1 MTGYQLTAL
10 GPVAG
15 LLGLPLDQPLASW
28 PQDCLVHVPRGI
40 SRHVV
45 RFVDVDGE
53 VYAVKEANDRWV
65 RREHGLLRALADR
78 AVPVVDAFGTVVE
91 RRDGTGEPMPGLL
104 ITRHLP
110 FSQPYRA
117 LFAGRALPQ
126 LRTGLLDAL
135 VGLIVRLHLAGFA
148 WGDCS
153 LSNTLFRRDAGSLAA
168 YLVDAETGELHPEL
182 SDGQREHDVEIAVE
196 NIAGE
201 LLDLEAAGRLA
212 PDIDPVGTA
221 LELAPQYRSLWTE
234 LTRDEV
240 VARDESYRIDSR
252 IRRLNSLGFDVAE
265 LAISAEDGGRRL
277 RFDTR
282 VVEPGHH
289 LRRVRR
295 LTGLQVQEN
304 EARSLLADLARFRA
318 KWAEG
323 VGHEVP
329 EDVAARAWLLEK
341 FTATLGLVPPQ
352 LRTKLPDAELYH
364 EILEHRWFLS
374 EAQGAD
380 VGRAAAVASYV
391 DTVLRYLPDTR
402 VNLSDGPPTEE
413 LPPVFE

>member
-1 MTGYQLTAL
+1 VTGYQLTAV
-10 GPVAG
+10 GPVGG
-15 LLGLPLDQPLASW
+15 LLTLPLDEPLATW
-28 PQDCLVHVPRGI
+28 QDPRIVHVPRGI

-65 RREHGLLRALADR
+65 LREHALLRALADR
-78 AVPVVDAFGTVVE
+78 AVPVVEAFGTVVE
-91 RRDGTGEPMPGLL
+91 RSDDAGEPMPGLL
-104 ITRHLP
+104 LTRHLP

-117 LFAGRALPQ
+117 LFAGRELPQ
-126 LRTGLLDAL
+126 LRSRLLDAL
-135 VGLIVRLHLAGFA
+135 VGLLVRLHLAGFA

-153 LSNTLFRRDAGSLAA
+153 LSNTLFRRDAGALAA
-168 YLVDAETGELHPEL
+168 YLVDAETGELHRGL
-182 SDGQREHDVEIAVE
+182 SDGQRDHDVTIATE

-201 LLDLEAAGRLA
+201 LLDLQAAGRLA
-212 PDIDPVGTA
+212 AEIDPVETA
-221 LELAPQYRSLWTE
+221 LELGPRYAALWTE
-234 LTRDEV
+234 LNRDEV
-240 VARDESYRIDSR
+240 VARDESYRIDGR

-265 LAISAEDGGRRL
+265 VAISAEDGGRRL

-289 LRRVRR
+289 QRRVRE

-323 VGHEVP
+323 VGHEVA

-341 FTATLGLVPPQ
+341 FTATLNLVPPE
-352 LRTKLPDAELYH
+352 LRHKLPDAELYH
-364 EILEHRWFLS
+364 EICEHRWFLS
-374 EAQGAD
+374 EAQGTD
-380 VGRAAAVASYV
+380 VGRATAVASYV
-391 DTVLRYLPDTR
+391 DTVLRFLPDAR
-402 VNLSDGPPTEE
+402 VDLSDGPPTEE
-413 LPPVFE
+413 LSPIAD